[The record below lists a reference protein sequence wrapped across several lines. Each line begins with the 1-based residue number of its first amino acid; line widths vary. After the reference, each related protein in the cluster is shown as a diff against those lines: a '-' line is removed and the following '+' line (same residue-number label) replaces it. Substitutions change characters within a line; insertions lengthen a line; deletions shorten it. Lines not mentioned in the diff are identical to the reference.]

1 MKGEFEGKVCVV
13 TGGSSGI
20 GLATTQRLVGEGAE
34 VVMCARD
41 AGRLSEAAAAIRAAG
56 GRARER
62 VLDVSDARAVEELR
76 QWLATEYRAV
86 DVLVNNAFSQIG
98 GTVAGT
104 SIEQWHDNFGAT
116 LHGALY
122 MMRALIPLM
131 RERGGSIVNV
141 SSVSSTVV
149 TPGTCGYAAAKA
161 GLQQLT
167 RVAAV
172 EEARHGIRAN
182 AIIVGGIDTPA
193 LQKTIPDGYDAF
205 ARSVPLGRVGMPDE
219 VANVIRF
226 LASPQASYVTASL
239 LLVDG
244 GLTAAMGHGI
254 DQSDFQSSET
264 QQPAGAGA

>member
-1 MKGEFEGKVCVV
+1 MTGEFQGKVCVV

-20 GLATTQRLVGEGAE
+20 GLATAHRLAREGAE
-34 VVMCARD
+34 VVACARD
-41 AGRLSEAAAAIRAAG
+41 AGRLAEAAAAIRAEG
-56 GRARER
+56 GTVREQ
-62 VLDVSDARAVEELR
+62 VLDVSDADAVER
-76 QWLATEYRAV
+76 FGQWLATEYPAV

-98 GTVAGT
+98 GSVAGT
-104 SIEQWHDNFGAT
+104 SIRQWHDNFGAT

-122 MMRALIPLM
+122 MMRAIIPQM
-131 RERGGSIVNV
+131 RARGGAIVNV

-172 EEARHGIRAN
+172 EEAAHGIRAN
-182 AIIVGGIDTPA
+182 AIIVGGVDTPA
-193 LQKTIPDGYDAF
+193 LRKTIPDGYDAF
-205 ARSVPLGRVGMPDE
+205 SQTVPLGRVGMPDE

-226 LASPQASYVTASL
+226 LASSEASYVTASL

-264 QQPAGAGA
+264 RETAGADA

>member
-1 MKGEFEGKVCVV
+1 MKRDFENKVCVV

-20 GLATTQRLVGEGAE
+20 GLATAQRFASEGGE
-34 VVMCARD
+34 VIVCARD
-41 AGRLSEAAAAIRAAG
+41 AGRLAKAAADIRAAG
-56 GRARER
+56 GMVREQ
-62 VLDVSDARAVEELR
+62 VLDVSDHAAVERLGT
-76 QWLATEYRAV
+76 WLAAEYAGV

-104 SIEQWHDNFGAT
+104 SVQQWHDNFGAT

-122 MMRALIPLM
+122 MMRAIIPLM
-131 RERGGSIVNV
+131 RGRGGAIVNV

-172 EEARHGIRAN
+172 EEAKYGIRAN
-182 AIIVGGIDTPA
+182 AIIVGGVDTPA
-193 LQKTIPDGYDAF
+193 LQKTIPDGYDDF
-205 ARSVPLGRVGMPDE
+205 AKTVPLGRVGMPDE
-219 VANVIRF
+219 IASVVRF
-226 LASPQASYVTASL
+226 LASNEAAYVTASL
-239 LLVDG
+239 LMVDG

-264 QQPAGAGA
+264 QHLSEAEA